1 MLVLIY
7 GGSCGFDLLEF
18 KFNRCNIAETL
29 DLYGFVLSQITM
41 HLSVEINIPKYI
53 KKTVKTLFFM
63 YFGLLDAN
71 NRTATI

>member
-1 MLVLIY
+1 MFMLVLIY

-53 KKTVKTLFFM
+53 KKSDTFLM
-63 YFGLLDAN
+63 YLVY
-71 NRTATI
+71 